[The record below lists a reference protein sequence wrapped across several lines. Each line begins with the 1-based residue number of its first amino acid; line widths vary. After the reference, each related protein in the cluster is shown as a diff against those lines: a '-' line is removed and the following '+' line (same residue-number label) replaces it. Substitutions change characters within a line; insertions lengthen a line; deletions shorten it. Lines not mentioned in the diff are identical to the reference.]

1 MKTILL
7 LISLLSTMIV
17 AAQVNN
23 TRDYYLTKS
32 RNQKTMA
39 WILAGSGVGL
49 AVAGVIVGNNNN
61 NKNDPNELDFGPNF
75 DVGLWLLGG
84 GIAAGLTSIPFFLS
98 AEKNA
103 HRAASIGFSNQ
114 KIVLP
119 QGSALTIKMQPT
131 VSLRIAL

>member
-7 LISLLSTMIV
+7 LIGLLSTIIV
-17 AAQVNN
+17 EAHVND
-23 TRDYYLTKS
+23 TRDYYLTIS
-32 RNQKTMA
+32 RNQKTMG

-49 AVAGVIVGNNNN
+49 AVAGVIVGNNDNDR
-61 NKNDPNELDFGPNF
+61 NDPNELSFGPNF

-114 KIVLP
+114 KIMLP
-119 QGSALTIKMQPT
+119 QGSAFTIKMQPT

>member
-7 LISLLSTMIV
+7 LIGLLSTIIV
-17 AAQVNN
+17 EAQVND

-32 RNQKTMA
+32 RNQKTMG

-49 AVAGVIVGNNNN
+49 AVAGVIVGNNDNDR
-61 NKNDPNELDFGPNF
+61 NDPNELGFGQNF

-103 HRAASIGFSNQ
+103 RRAASIGFSNQ
-114 KIVLP
+114 KIMLP
-119 QGSALTIKMQPT
+119 QGSAFTIKMQPT